1 MSPSRC
7 LTALAAGL
15 LLASPVRA
23 EEAKK
28 PANAPME
35 VKASGTPGKVVGS
48 RSAKITA
55 TVTAIDAAKR
65 EITLEAA
72 KGKPR
77 TFQVGSDVRNLDQVK
92 VGDRVVVEFVQGLMM
107 QMQKPG
113 AAPIEPKAAVAAER
127 AEPGEKPAGAMA
139 AAIQAT
145 VTITAIDTKNRIVVF
160 EGPEGGLYQ
169 VKAGPK
175 VHLDKVKVGDK
186 LDATY
191 TEAVALRVEPAKP
204 AAAAKKVP
212 AAKKSEPAKSTSQ

>member
-1 MSPSRC
+1 MSPSRF
-7 LTALAAGL
+7 LTALAAAS

-23 EEAKK
+23 EEAKTQG
-28 PANAPME
+28 NAPME
-35 VKASGTPGKVVGS
+35 MKASGTPGKVVGS

-77 TFQVGSDVRNLDQVK
+77 SFHVGPDVKNLDQVK
-92 VGDRVVVEFVQGLMM
+92 VGDRVVVEFMQGLMM

-113 AAPIEPKAAVAAER
+113 AAPMEPKAAVAAER
-127 AEPGEKPAGAMA
+127 AEPGEKPGGAMA
-139 AAIQAT
+139 ATIQAT

-160 EGPEGGLYQ
+160 QGPEGGLYQ

-175 VHLDKVKVGDK
+175 VHLDKVKVGDQ

-204 AAAAKKVP
+204 AAAVRKAP
-212 AAKKSEPAKSTSQ
+212 GAKKSEPAKSMSQ